1 MAQKEEVLSKVN
13 QICEE
18 RNFDLSE
25 TFRDKF
31 SEKFAEAY
39 KDAPIEDAGLV
50 AALNI
55 SVESSGHARKN
66 AFSEATKGFEAKEAE
81 YKSQIG
87 EWKKKAEKGNDGG
100 EGNQEPPKFELPAEY
115 KEKLDRLEKFE
126 LQEKTK
132 SVRNQIYDTAKSKVR
147 EDLHESFRNYL
158 GKQNIAIDADINAE
172 AERLLKDY
180 QDIFRSSIGDITPLS
195 PAGKKTTMEDYLAAI
210 KPVKL

>member
-39 KDAPIEDAGLV
+39 KDAPIEDDGLV

-81 YKSQIG
+81 YKSQIE
-87 EWKKKAEKGNDGG
+87 EWKKKAEKGN
-100 EGNQEPPKFELPAEY
+100 QKPPKFELPAEY

>member
-39 KDAPIEDAGLV
+39 KDAPIEDDGLV

-81 YKSQIG
+81 YKSQIE
-87 EWKKKAEKGNDGG
+87 EWKKKAEKGN
-100 EGNQEPPKFELPAEY
+100 QELPEFELPAEY

>member
-39 KDAPIEDAGLV
+39 KDAPIEDDGLV

-66 AFSEATKGFEAKEAE
+66 AFSETTKGFEAKEAE
-81 YKSQIG
+81 YKSQIE
-87 EWKKKAEKGNDGG
+87 EWKKKAEK
-100 EGNQEPPKFELPAEY
+100 GNQEPPKFELPAEY

>member
-39 KDAPIEDAGLV
+39 KDAPIEDDGLV

-81 YKSQIG
+81 YKSQIE
-87 EWKKKAEKGNDGG
+87 EWKKKAEKGN
-100 EGNQEPPKFELPAEY
+100 QEPLKFELPAEY

>member
-81 YKSQIG
+81 YKSQIE
-87 EWKKKAEKGNDGG
+87 EWKEKAEKGNDS
-100 EGNQEPPKFELPAEY
+100 KFELPAEY

-158 GKQNIAIDADINAE
+158 GKQNIAIDADVNAE

-195 PAGKKTTMEDYLAAI
+195 PDGKKTTMEDYLAAI

>member
-39 KDAPIEDAGLV
+39 KDAPIEDDGLV

-81 YKSQIG
+81 YKSQIE
-87 EWKKKAEKGNDGG
+87 EWKKKAEK
-100 EGNQEPPKFELPAEY
+100 GNQEPPKFELPAEY
-115 KEKLDRLEKFE
+115 KEKLDRLEKLE

-158 GKQNIAIDADINAE
+158 GKQNIAIDADVNAE

>member
-39 KDAPIEDAGLV
+39 KDAPIEDDGLV

-81 YKSQIG
+81 YKSQIE
-87 EWKKKAEKGNDGG
+87 EWKKKAEK
-100 EGNQEPPKFELPAEY
+100 GNQEPPKFELPAEY

-195 PAGKKTTMEDYLAAI
+195 PAGKKTAMEDYLAAI

>member
-39 KDAPIEDAGLV
+39 KDVPIEDDGLV

-81 YKSQIG
+81 YKSQIE
-87 EWKKKAEKGNDGG
+87 EWKKKAEKGN
-100 EGNQEPPKFELPAEY
+100 QETPKFELPAEY

>member
-1 MAQKEEVLSKVN
+1 M
-13 QICEE
+13 
-18 RNFDLSE
+18 
-25 TFRDKF
+25 
-31 SEKFAEAY
+31 
-39 KDAPIEDAGLV
+39 
-50 AALNI
+50 
-55 SVESSGHARKN
+55 
-66 AFSEATKGFEAKEAE
+66 
-81 YKSQIG
+81 
-87 EWKKKAEKGNDGG
+87 
-100 EGNQEPPKFELPAEY
+100 
-115 KEKLDRLEKFE
+115 
-126 LQEKTK
+126 QEKTK

>member
-39 KDAPIEDAGLV
+39 KDVPIEDDGLV

-81 YKSQIG
+81 YKSQIE
-87 EWKKKAEKGNDGG
+87 EWKKKAEK
-100 EGNQEPPKFELPAEY
+100 GNQEPPKFELPAEY

>member
-39 KDAPIEDAGLV
+39 KDAPIEDDGLV

-81 YKSQIG
+81 YKSQIE
-87 EWKKKAEKGNDGG
+87 EWKKKAEK
-100 EGNQEPPKFELPAEY
+100 GNQEPPKFELPAEY

-147 EDLHESFRNYL
+147 GDLHESFRNYL

>member
-39 KDAPIEDAGLV
+39 KDAPIEDDGLV

-66 AFSEATKGFEAKEAE
+66 AFSEATKEFEAKEAE
-81 YKSQIG
+81 YKSQIE
-87 EWKKKAEKGNDGG
+87 EWKKKAEK
-100 EGNQEPPKFELPAEY
+100 GNQEPPKFELPAEY

-195 PAGKKTTMEDYLAAI
+195 PAGKKTAMEDYLAAI

>member
-39 KDAPIEDAGLV
+39 KDAPIEDDGLV

-81 YKSQIG
+81 YKSQIE
-87 EWKKKAEKGNDGG
+87 EWKKKAEK
-100 EGNQEPPKFELPAEY
+100 GNQEPPKFELPAEY

-195 PAGKKTTMEDYLAAI
+195 PAGKTTTMEDYLAAI

>member
-1 MAQKEEVLSKVN
+1 MAKKEEVLSKVN

-25 TFRDKF
+25 TFRNKF

-39 KDAPIEDAGLV
+39 KDAPIEDDGLV

-81 YKSQIG
+81 YKSQIE
-87 EWKKKAEKGNDGG
+87 EWKKKAEKGN
-100 EGNQEPPKFELPAEY
+100 QETPKFELPAEY

-132 SVRNQIYDTAKSKVR
+132 SVRNQIYNTAKSKVR

>member
-39 KDAPIEDAGLV
+39 KDAPIEDDGLV

-81 YKSQIG
+81 YKSQIE
-87 EWKKKAEKGNDGG
+87 EWKKKAEK
-100 EGNQEPPKFELPAEY
+100 GNQEPPKFELPAEY

-195 PAGKKTTMEDYLAAI
+195 PAGKKTTMEDYLDAI

>member
-25 TFRDKF
+25 TFRDEF

-39 KDAPIEDAGLV
+39 KDAPIEDDGLV

-55 SVESSGHARKN
+55 SVESSEHARKN

-81 YKSQIG
+81 YKSQIE
-87 EWKKKAEKGNDGG
+87 EWKKKAEK
-100 EGNQEPPKFELPAEY
+100 GNQEPPKFELPAEY
-115 KEKLDRLEKFE
+115 KEKLDRLERFE

-210 KPVKL
+210 KTVKL

>member
-39 KDAPIEDAGLV
+39 KDAPIEDDGLV
-50 AALNI
+50 AALII

-81 YKSQIG
+81 YKSQIE
-87 EWKKKAEKGNDGG
+87 EWKKKAEKGN
-100 EGNQEPPKFELPAEY
+100 QKPPKFELPAEY

>member
-39 KDAPIEDAGLV
+39 KDAPIEDDGLV

-81 YKSQIG
+81 YKSQIE
-87 EWKKKAEKGNDGG
+87 EWKKKAEK
-100 EGNQEPPKFELPAEY
+100 GNQEPPKFELPAEY

-210 KPVKL
+210 NPVKL

>member
-39 KDAPIEDAGLV
+39 KDVPIEDDGLV
-50 AALNI
+50 AALTI

-81 YKSQIG
+81 YKSQIE
-87 EWKKKAEKGNDGG
+87 EWKKKAEKGN
-100 EGNQEPPKFELPAEY
+100 QKPPKFELPAEY

>member
-81 YKSQIG
+81 YKSQIE
-87 EWKKKAEKGNDGG
+87 EWKKKAEKGN
-100 EGNQEPPKFELPAEY
+100 QEKTKFELPAEY

-158 GKQNIAIDADINAE
+158 GKQNIAIDADVNAE

-195 PAGKKTTMEDYLAAI
+195 SGGKKTTMEDYLAAI

>member
-81 YKSQIG
+81 YKSQIE
-87 EWKKKAEKGNDGG
+87 EWKKKAEKVMMV
-100 EGNQEPPKFELPAEY
+100 
-115 KEKLDRLEKFE
+115 EK
-126 LQEKTK
+126 
-132 SVRNQIYDTAKSKVR
+132 
-147 EDLHESFRNYL
+147 
-158 GKQNIAIDADINAE
+158 
-172 AERLLKDY
+172 
-180 QDIFRSSIGDITPLS
+180 
-195 PAGKKTTMEDYLAAI
+195 AI
-210 KPVKL
+210 KSLRNLSCLPSTKRNLIGWKSLNCKRKRSLFAIRYTIQPSLR

>member
-39 KDAPIEDAGLV
+39 KDAPIEDDGLV

-81 YKSQIG
+81 YKSQIE
-87 EWKKKAEKGNDGG
+87 EWKKKAEKGN
-100 EGNQEPPKFELPAEY
+100 QETPKFELPAEY

>member
-39 KDAPIEDAGLV
+39 KDAPIEDDGLV

-87 EWKKKAEKGNDGG
+87 EWKKKAEK
-100 EGNQEPPKFELPAEY
+100 GNQEPPKFELPAEY

>member
-81 YKSQIG
+81 YKSQIE
-87 EWKKKAEKGNDGG
+87 EWKKKAEKVIKSLRNLSC
-100 EGNQEPPKFELPAEY
+100 LPS
-115 KEKLDRLEKFE
+115 
-126 LQEKTK
+126 TK
-132 SVRNQIYDTAKSKVR
+132 RNLIGWKSLNCKR
-147 EDLHESFRNYL
+147 KRSLF
-158 GKQNIAIDADINAE
+158 AIRYTIQPSL
-172 AERLLKDY
+172 R
-180 QDIFRSSIGDITPLS
+180 
-195 PAGKKTTMEDYLAAI
+195 
-210 KPVKL
+210 

>member
-39 KDAPIEDAGLV
+39 KDAPIEDDGLV

-81 YKSQIG
+81 YKSQIE
-87 EWKKKAEKGNDGG
+87 EWKRKAEK
-100 EGNQEPPKFELPAEY
+100 GNQEPPKFELPAEY
-115 KEKLDRLEKFE
+115 KEKLDRLERFE

>member
-39 KDAPIEDAGLV
+39 KDTPIEDDGLV

-81 YKSQIG
+81 YKSQIE
-87 EWKKKAEKGNDGG
+87 EWKKKAEKGN
-100 EGNQEPPKFELPAEY
+100 QKPPKFELPAEY

>member
-39 KDAPIEDAGLV
+39 KDAPIEDDGLV

-81 YKSQIG
+81 YKSQIE
-87 EWKKKAEKGNDGG
+87 EWKKKAEK
-100 EGNQEPPKFELPAEY
+100 GNQEPPKFELPAEY
-115 KEKLDRLEKFE
+115 KEKLDRLEKIE

>member
-1 MAQKEEVLSKVN
+1 MAKKEEVLSKVN

-39 KDAPIEDAGLV
+39 KDAPIEDDGLV

-81 YKSQIG
+81 YKSQIE
-87 EWKKKAEKGNDGG
+87 EWKKKAEKGN
-100 EGNQEPPKFELPAEY
+100 QVPPKFELPAEY

-132 SVRNQIYDTAKSKVR
+132 SVCNQIYNTAKSKVR

>member
-39 KDAPIEDAGLV
+39 KDAPIEDAGLI

-81 YKSQIG
+81 YKSQIE
-87 EWKKKAEKGNDGG
+87 EWKEKAEKGNDS
-100 EGNQEPPKFELPAEY
+100 KFELPAEY

-158 GKQNIAIDADINAE
+158 GKQNIAIDADVNAE

-195 PAGKKTTMEDYLAAI
+195 PDGKKTTMEDYLAAI

>member
-39 KDAPIEDAGLV
+39 KDAPIEDDGLV

-81 YKSQIG
+81 YKSQIE
-87 EWKKKAEKGNDGG
+87 EWKKKAEK
-100 EGNQEPPKFELPAEY
+100 GNQEPPKFELPAEY

-195 PAGKKTTMEDYLAAI
+195 PAGKKTTMKDYLAAI

>member
-81 YKSQIG
+81 YKSQIE
-87 EWKKKAEKGNDGG
+87 EWKKKAEK
-100 EGNQEPPKFELPAEY
+100 GNQEPPKFELPAEY

-172 AERLLKDY
+172 AERLLKD
-180 QDIFRSSIGDITPLS
+180 
-195 PAGKKTTMEDYLAAI
+195 
-210 KPVKL
+210 

>member
-1 MAQKEEVLSKVN
+1 MAKKEEVLSKVN

-81 YKSQIG
+81 YKSQIE
-87 EWKKKAEKGNDGG
+87 EWKKKAEKGN
-100 EGNQEPPKFELPAEY
+100 QETPKFELPAEY

-132 SVRNQIYDTAKSKVR
+132 SVRNQIYDTAKPKVR

-158 GKQNIAIDADINAE
+158 GKQNIAIDADVNAE

-195 PAGKKTTMEDYLAAI
+195 PGGKKTTMEDYLAAI

>member
-39 KDAPIEDAGLV
+39 KDTPIEDAGLV

-81 YKSQIG
+81 YKSQIE
-87 EWKKKAEKGNDGG
+87 EWKKKAEK
-100 EGNQEPPKFELPAEY
+100 GNQEPPKFELPAEY
-115 KEKLDRLEKFE
+115 KKKLDRLEKFE

-195 PAGKKTTMEDYLAAI
+195 PAGKKTTMEEYLAAI